1 MVQIALSLML
11 LFAAGLFFRG
21 ALKAGGLDPG
31 FVAAGDLVTEMDFS
45 LVNKTPAESKRLM
58 FATMEQARELPG
70 VQVAAIGTML
80 PYGNFTNTRRIMS
93 ARDTMATDPKAA

>member
-1 MVQIALSLML
+1 ML

-45 LVNKTPAESKRLM
+45 LVKREPAVAKRLL
-58 FATMEQARELPG
+58 FNVVEQAKKLLAGPPEIATVNRSLPIALRQSG
-70 VQVAAIGTML
+70 SDSKQL
-80 PYGNFTNTRRIMS
+80 R
-93 ARDTMATDPKAA
+93 